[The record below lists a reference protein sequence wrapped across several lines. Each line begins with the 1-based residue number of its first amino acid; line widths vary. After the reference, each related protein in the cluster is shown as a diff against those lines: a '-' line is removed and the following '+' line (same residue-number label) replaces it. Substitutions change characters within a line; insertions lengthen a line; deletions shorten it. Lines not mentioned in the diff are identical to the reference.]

1 MVYPVNGQSG
11 TSTADV
17 QSAKVQATST
27 ASHEPG
33 LQEGKKLITIQR
45 GETLTGI
52 ARKYQ
57 TTLDQLISLNGIK
70 NPDKV
75 KAGQKIWVTVPVPEV
90 NKATVDTQTAETE
103 KDIKIEKSSES
114 AIASKLSQGS
124 NKNNLFYINHV
135 ISAIAMVKA
144 KSVLTVAQSA
154 PVEMIE
160 IFVNNDSEQEN
171 YTIVLEPTPAEPIQV
186 EETKTAAVT
195 EAAVAAFATV
205 QKNEAVQNTDAT
217 NLSRGDSFS
226 KEDIELL
233 ARVIYAEARGEDF
246 EGQVAVGAVVL
257 NRLADPHFP
266 KTVRAVIYQQ
276 GAFTAVSDKQ
286 INLKPDDEAYRAAE
300 AAIAGEDPT
309 DGAIYYYNPKTAT
322 DRWIK
327 SRKVIKTIGNHTFSI

>member
-11 TSTADV
+11 TSTVDV
-17 QSAKVQATST
+17 QNAKVQATST

-57 TTLDQLISLNGIK
+57 TTLGQLIELNGIK

-90 NKATVDTQTAETE
+90 NKAAVGTQTAETG
-103 KDIKIEKSSES
+103 KDIEVKKSSEP
-114 AIASKLSQGS
+114 ATVSKLSQGS
-124 NKNNLFYINHV
+124 NKSNLFYINHV
-135 ISAIAMVKA
+135 ISAIAMVKP

-186 EETKTAAVT
+186 EETKTAAAAET
-195 EAAVAAFATV
+195 AVAVATV
-205 QKNEAVQNTDAT
+205 QKNEVVQNTNAT
-217 NLSRGDSFS
+217 NLSRGENSFS
-226 KEDIELL
+226 EEDIDLL

>member
-17 QSAKVQATST
+17 QNAKVATST
-27 ASHEPG
+27 ASHEPD

-57 TTLDQLISLNGIK
+57 TTLDQLIKLNGIK

-75 KAGQKIWVTVPVPEV
+75 KAGEMIWVNTAAAES
-90 NKATVDTQTAETE
+90 NKTAVVSQKTAETE
-103 KDIKIEKSSES
+103 TDIKAKKDSES
-114 AIASKLSQGS
+114 ATVAEISQGS
-124 NKNNLFYINHV
+124 TKNNLYYINHV
-135 ISAIAMVKA
+135 ISALAMVQLA
-144 KSVLTVAQSA
+144 SVFTAAQSA
-154 PVEMIE
+154 PVDMFEF
-160 IFVNNDSEQEN
+160 FVNNDSAQEN
-171 YTIVLEPTPAEPIQV
+171 YTIVLEPTPAKPIQV
-186 EETKTAAVT
+186 EETKTGAFAQTAA
-195 EAAVAAFATV
+195 ALATV
-205 QKNEAVQNTDAT
+205 QKTEAARSDAT
-217 NLSRGDSFS
+217 KLSRGENTFS

-257 NRLADPHFP
+257 NRLADSRFP
-266 KTVRAVIYQQ
+266 KTVRDVIYQQ

-309 DGAIYYYNPKTAT
+309 DGAIYYYNPRTAT